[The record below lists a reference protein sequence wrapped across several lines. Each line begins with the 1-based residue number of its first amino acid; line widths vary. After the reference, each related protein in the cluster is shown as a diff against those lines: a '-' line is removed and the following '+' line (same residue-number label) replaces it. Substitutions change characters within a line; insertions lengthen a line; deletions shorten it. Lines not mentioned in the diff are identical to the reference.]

1 MDTVAEEH
9 QEAEQSHKKEKETNN
24 IISEDD
30 NGEAK
35 KENGNVKKN
44 EELDPEFFSC
54 LLQPST
60 TGNDTDY
67 VGIRR
72 LLLHRKAQSGVH
84 GRIVR
89 ILIFFFFN

>member
-1 MDTVAEEH
+1 MYTVADEH
-9 QEAEQSHKKEKETNN
+9 QEAEQSHKKEKETNS
-24 IISEDD
+24 IIIEDD
-30 NGEAK
+30 NGEVNN
-35 KENGNVKKN
+35 ENGDVKKN

-60 TGNDTDY
+60 TGNDPDY

-72 LLLHRKAQSGVH
+72 LLLHRKAQAGVH